1 MDPADG
7 SKEINSFTN
16 ESQESQPK
24 HLATSGA
31 YEKHKVNYLLIKL
44 QTFDL
49 LIKLHEY
56 LNKF

>member
-31 YEKHKVNYLLIKL
+31 YEKHKVNHLLNKL
-44 QTFDL
+44 QTFDQTT
-49 LIKLHEY
+49 
-56 LNKF
+56 